1 MRLQAYQEV
10 ANLPSCDATAPKK
23 PNPGQVQIASRGLRG
38 FQWLW
43 GLPNTHTALDLAQ
56 YPSKGTPYR
65 HGHWANFGC
74 RGGQGKGASF
84 DAFFADREAS
94 MAFWYLGDIISISHH
109 RNITSSQHRIIPASP
124 NLNVTYGEDLKW
136 CENMHITSY
145 HDRKLQLMYC
155 MCKERAPGIQHS
167 CGIHVQSIMRSLCI
181 CRWSMRRTS
190 KTQIHRFLHEAGYFF
205 CWRAS

>member
-1 MRLQAYQEV
+1 LGKLRV
-10 ANLPSCDATAPKK
+10 SGCFFW
-23 PNPGQVQIASRGLRG
+23 GQLFLFPR
-38 FQWLW
+38 
-43 GLPNTHTALDLAQ
+43 
-56 YPSKGTPYR
+56 
-65 HGHWANFGC
+65 
-74 RGGQGKGASF
+74 QGKGASF
-84 DAFFADREAS
+84 AFFADREAS

-145 HDRKLQLMYC
+145 HDRKLQLVYC

-190 KTQIHRFLHEAGYFF
+190 KTQIHRFLHEAGISWLILFF
-205 CWRAS
+205 LLACKLTWLSLVQQVLEFLPGAVALKISKERDAKENG

>member
-1 MRLQAYQEV
+1 LGKLRV
-10 ANLPSCDATAPKK
+10 SGCFFW
-23 PNPGQVQIASRGLRG
+23 GQLFLFPR
-38 FQWLW
+38 
-43 GLPNTHTALDLAQ
+43 
-56 YPSKGTPYR
+56 
-65 HGHWANFGC
+65 
-74 RGGQGKGASF
+74 QGKGASF
-84 DAFFADREAS
+84 AFFADREAS

-145 HDRKLQLMYC
+145 HDRKLQLVYC

-167 CGIHVQSIMRSLCI
+167 CGIHVQSIMRSLCF

-190 KTQIHRFLHEAGYFF
+190 KTQIHRFLHEAGISWLILFF
-205 CWRAS
+205 FAGVQADLAEPCAASARISAWCCGVEDIKRKRCQRKRMTGWRGAK

>member
-1 MRLQAYQEV
+1 LGKLRV
-10 ANLPSCDATAPKK
+10 SGCFFW
-23 PNPGQVQIASRGLRG
+23 GQLFLFPR
-38 FQWLW
+38 
-43 GLPNTHTALDLAQ
+43 
-56 YPSKGTPYR
+56 
-65 HGHWANFGC
+65 
-74 RGGQGKGASF
+74 QGKGASF
-84 DAFFADREAS
+84 AFFADREAS

-145 HDRKLQLMYC
+145 HDRKLQLVYC

-167 CGIHVQSIMRSLCI
+167 CGIHVQSIMRSLCF

-190 KTQIHRFLHEAGYFF
+190 KTQIHRFLHEAGISWLILFF
-205 CWRAS
+205 FAGVQADLAETCAASARISAWCCGVEDIKRKRCQRKRMTGWRGAK